1 VGITGRFLRDY
12 CSGFYTLRRD
22 LAQNGG
28 RIGMI
33 FKTALAAFAVLA
45 ATIIAAP
52 QAAVASDVLKSGTI
66 IGQAGHKAGGSVKI
80 VKGSHGVVTK
90 VVLSSAFFLRGAPDP
105 KLAWGK
111 GGYKRGTIFTKL
123 RKTKGAQE
131 YVVPAGTDLS
141 KYTEFWIWCERHNVP
156 LAMAKLK

>member
-1 VGITGRFLRDY
+1 MF
-12 CSGFYTLRRD
+12 
-22 LAQNGG
+22 
-28 RIGMI
+28 

-45 ATIIAAP
+45 ATIVAAP
-52 QAAVASDVLKSGTI
+52 QMAVAADVLKSGTI

-80 VKGSHGVVTK
+80 VKDGDITK

-131 YVVPAGTDLS
+131 YVVPASTDLS